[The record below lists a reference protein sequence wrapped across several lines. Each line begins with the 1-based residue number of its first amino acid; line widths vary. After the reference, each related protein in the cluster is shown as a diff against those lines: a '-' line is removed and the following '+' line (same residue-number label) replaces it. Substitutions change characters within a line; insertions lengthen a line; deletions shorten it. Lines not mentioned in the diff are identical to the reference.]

1 MSYLVYK
8 HTNKI
13 NNKVYIGIT
22 SRNANERWGNNG
34 INYKNSSYFYS
45 AIQKYGW
52 DNFNHEILFTGLTKD
67 DACNKEIELIAFY
80 KSSDKAFGYN
90 MTTGGECCHMTEE
103 AKQKLS
109 KALMG
114 NKNGFGKPCSKEKA
128 EKISK
133 AQLGKKVTEETRLK
147 QSIAASKRHVPCSD
161 SKKIKLQNSY
171 PKMKKV
177 YCLETNTIYKSV
189 QECARQL
196 NLQATLVSKV
206 CKGKSLT
213 TGGYHLKYYD
223 DMINA

>member
-1 MSYLVYK
+1 MLYLVYK

-22 SRNANERWGNNG
+22 SRHAKERCGNNG
-34 INYKNSSYFYS
+34 INYKSSPYFYS

-80 KSSDKAFGYN
+80 KSSDKSFGYN
-90 MTTGGECCHMTEE
+90 MTTGGECCRMTEE

-114 NKNGFGKPCSKEKA
+114 NKNGFGNPCSKEKA

-133 AQLGKKVTEETRLK
+133 AQLGV
-147 QSIAASKRHVPCSD
+147 KR
-161 SKKIKLQNSY
+161 
-171 PKMKKV
+171 
-177 YCLETNTIYKSV
+177 
-189 QECARQL
+189 
-196 NLQATLVSKV
+196 
-206 CKGKSLT
+206 
-213 TGGYHLKYYD
+213 
-223 DMINA
+223 

>member
-1 MSYLVYK
+1 MEQ
-8 HTNKI
+8 KI
-13 NNKVYIGIT
+13 ALFQNRGMTRDLSISKVNNEFAYENFNVRIIARDHDT
-22 SRNANERWGNNG
+22 LLSVTNERG
-34 INYKNSSYFYS
+34 
-45 AIQKYGW
+45 
-52 DNFNHEILFTGLTKD
+52 
-67 DACNKEIELIAFY
+67 NKEIELIAFY

-206 CKGKSLT
+206 CRGKSLT